1 MSVDKFGRDTSVGTT
16 TTSGVSVRYINDN
29 FLRKDGTIPATGPLN
44 MDNNRISNVVDP
56 IDEQDVTTKNYV
68 DENMVSKLGDTIT
81 GPLKVQDSAG
91 SSTILNDRLGLSVI
105 GGNVAIGI
113 AAGGPE
119 IDIKQAG
126 EVYGSGLRI
135 RDSSNLK
142 HCQFGWVAN
151 KFSLYRVDQGQSYG
165 DKIFSV
171 HNERLTELKDPV
183 NNQDVATKAYVDA
196 NSAQRKPIIAVWAE
210 QSGALTNGNYEWSF
224 GNGASGATHRHA
236 GYPIPASGRILRMSF
251 ACAYSRNEI
260 VVALLINGSEQPGY
274 VIRTPGGRYSNCIT
288 FDTPLEVEACSRINF
303 KSKSSDSQVD
313 SAVVTVLIEL
323 DV

>member
-1 MSVDKFGRDTSVGTT
+1 
-16 TTSGVSVRYINDN
+16 
-29 FLRKDGTIPATGPLN
+29 

-56 IDEQDVTTKNYV
+56 IDEQDVTTENYV
-68 DENMVSKLGDTIT
+68 DENMVSKFGDTIT
-81 GPLKVQDSAG
+81 GPLTIRDSAG
-91 SSTILNDRLGLSVI
+91 SQTTILNDRLGLSVM
-105 GGNVAIGI
+105 GGNIGI
-113 AAGGPE
+113 GTAAGGPE
-119 IDIKQAG
+119 LDIKQSG
-126 EVYGSGLRI
+126 EVFGSGLRI
-135 RDSSNLK
+135 RDSDNRK
-142 HCQFGWVAN
+142 HCQFGWVN
-151 KFSLYRVDQGQSYG
+151 SKFSLYRVDQGQFG

-171 HNERLTELKDPV
+171 HNKRLTELQDPE

-196 NSAQRKPIIAVWAE
+196 TSAQRKPIITVWAE

-236 GYPIPASGRILRMSF
+236 GYPIPAPGRILRMSF

-274 VIRTPGGRYSNCIT
+274 VIRTPGGQYSNCIT

-303 KSKSSDSQVD
+303 RTKSSDSQVD
-313 SAVVTVLIEL
+313 SAVVSVLIEL